1 MVTKLGTRIING
13 TVVTNRTEFAYQVS
27 FRVKSLNH
35 HFCAGTIISERAV
48 LTAAHCFETYSA
60 NSVVAVV
67 GDLDISATSRETV
80 HMEVAAILSHADY
93 NRTSIENDVAV
104 AMTKEIFS
112 WTSTVNFLP
121 LANNTPQ
128 GGTECY
134 ISGWGS
140 TYYEGPASPKLLYAI
155 VLIINKT
162 VCNSVYGNK
171 ITEDMLCAGYL
182 NGTAD
187 ACSGDS
193 GGPLVC
199 GGVVAGIVSW
209 GYGCAHAPYPGVYT
223 DVAYFKSW
231 IETQIENYTPDS
243 SHSAKHYFHVH
254 IALFLIVCVMLANK

>member
-1 MVTKLGTRIING
+1 MKNVMVIFSVIILGIITVLNANMVTKLGTRIING

-104 AMTKEIFS
+104 AM
-112 WTSTVNFLP
+112 
-121 LANNTPQ
+121 
-128 GGTECY
+128 
-134 ISGWGS
+134 
-140 TYYEGPASPKLLYAI
+140 EGPASPKLLYAI

>member
-1 MVTKLGTRIING
+1 MKNVMVIFSVIILGIITVLNANMVTKLGTRIING

-104 AMTKEIFS
+104 AM
-112 WTSTVNFLP
+112 
-121 LANNTPQ
+121 
-128 GGTECY
+128 
-134 ISGWGS
+134 
-140 TYYEGPASPKLLYAI
+140 
-155 VLIINKT
+155 
-162 VCNSVYGNK
+162 
-171 ITEDMLCAGYL
+171 
-182 NGTAD
+182 
-187 ACSGDS
+187 GDS